1 MHGLFLSNMTGNIF
15 MDEKQLMK
23 NMLYLLTKYL
33 HDRND
38 LAELIQQDSDSVKYI
53 LSEINKSKQTEYDD
67 ADLALIKEISF
78 YFL

>member
-1 MHGLFLSNMTGNIF
+1 
-15 MDEKQLMK
+15 MDEKQLIK
-23 NMLYLLTKYL
+23 NMLYLLAKYL

-38 LAELIQQDSDSVKYI
+38 LADLIQQDSDSVKYI

>member
-1 MHGLFLSNMTGNIF
+1 
-15 MDEKQLMK
+15 MDEKQLIK
-23 NMLYLLTKYL
+23 NMLYLLAKYL

-38 LAELIQQDSDSVKYI
+38 LADLIQQDSDSVKYI
-53 LSEINKSKQTEYDD
+53 LSEINKLKQTEYDD

>member
-1 MHGLFLSNMTGNIF
+1 MVDNDF
-15 MDEKQLMK
+15 MDEKQLIK
-23 NMLYLLTKYL
+23 NMLYLLAKYL

-38 LAELIQQDSDSVKYI
+38 LADLIQQDSDSVKYI
-53 LSEINKSKQTEYDD
+53 LSEINKLKQTEYDD

>member
-1 MHGLFLSNMTGNIF
+1 

-23 NMLYLLTKYL
+23 NMLYLLAKYL

-38 LAELIQQDSDSVKYI
+38 LADLIQQDSDSVKYI
-53 LSEINKSKQTEYDD
+53 LAEINKSKQTEYDD
-67 ADLALIKEISF
+67 ADLALIKEISL